1 MTALEQIVAI
11 LAPYCAVATLVL
23 LLLAIFGVVD
33 LT

>member
-1 MTALEQIVAI
+1 MNDVQTIVGI
-11 LAPYCAVATLVL
+11 LAPYCAVATLAL